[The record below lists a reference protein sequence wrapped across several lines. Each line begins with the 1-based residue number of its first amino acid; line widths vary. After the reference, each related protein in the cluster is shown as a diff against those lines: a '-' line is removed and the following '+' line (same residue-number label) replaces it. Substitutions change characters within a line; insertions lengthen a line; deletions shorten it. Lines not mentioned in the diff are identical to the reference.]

1 MIISCRDEVLLDD
14 LRVFGTI
21 GDFYRPTNLHKLKPS
36 PYAFVRY
43 YYQEDAD
50 NAKKFMNGKQYGDR
64 ILSVFDANK
73 QDSYFTQ
80 DTGDFLAF
88 DDNSNILKCC
98 IRFHNKRSI

>member
-1 MIISCRDEVLLDD
+1 LKE
-14 LRVFGTI
+14 FGTI

-50 NAKKFMNGKQYGDR
+50 NAKNYMHGKQYGDR
-64 ILSVFDANK
+64 IISVFDANK

-80 DTGDFLAF
+80 DTGKLIFKYIDLLHQQTLL
-88 DDNSNILKCC
+88 SPLERIY
-98 IRFHNKRSI
+98 NK